1 MKPLTVA
8 ALAFL
13 MTFANFEAWSQTDCP
28 KLEIVGPQ
36 SIVLPGDTADF
47 TARLSPAKQSE
58 LSYKWEID
66 LGTVIKGSVAEKVTV
81 LTDQNPGF
89 RSLTATVTV
98 DGLPAGCP
106 NTASETVAVAANIDY
121 FPIDEYGRLPYND
134 ERGRLD
140 LALQEINDHPNFQF
154 LFVLHAPA
162 KASKA
167 SLTER
172 KRRIDQ
178 HLISLRKFPKT
189 NLHFVRRE
197 STRTSTEI
205 YILPPDLIK
214 TFIGD
219 DRIVP

>member
-13 MTFANFEAWSQTDCP
+13 MTFAHFEGWSQTDCP

-66 LGTVIKGSVAEKVTV
+66 VGTVIKGSVAEKVTV

-98 DGLPAGCP
+98 NGLPAGCP

-121 FPIDEYGRLPYND
+121 FPIDEYGRLRYND

-140 LALQEINDHPNFQF
+140 LALVQIKDHPTFHF
-154 LFVLHAPA
+154 LFVFSTPT
-162 KASKA
+162 KSSTASVA
-167 SLTER
+167 AR
-172 KRRIDQ
+172 KRRIEQ
-178 HLISLRKFPKT
+178 HITFRKFSKAR
-189 NLHFVRRE
+189 LHFIRRE
-197 STRTSTEI
+197 SRDVSTAI
-205 YILPPDLIK
+205 YILPPDLVESVSA
-214 TFIGD
+214 GD
-219 DRIVP
+219 PIVP